1 MVKFSREYEASII
14 PEWKAAFVDYKCLK
28 KLVKRIKISRRDA
41 GHLTPPP
48 PPGLVVEKDGAG
60 SISRYG
66 FSVLDPVR
74 ALAARFA
81 AKPARAHAASPQ
93 QEEES
98 SESDSGELVRSTDKH
113 EREFLEQA
121 DEELDKVNKFYASQE
136 AELLARG
143 EALIEQ
149 LRILAD
155 VKRILAD
162 HAAAARR
169 GRGRLGRTVTAPA
182 SHSPS
187 VNGSSGRHLL
197 SGLASPQS
205 MSDGSVE
212 AQQARVAEGAA
223 VAEEVMAALERNGVS
238 FVGSGLAK
246 AKKDGGGKQLLGRGA
261 LLQLPA
267 TVRIDIPPTS
277 PGRAALKVWEELVNV
292 LRKDG
297 ADPAAAFVHR
307 KKVQHAEK
315 NIRDAFLALYRGLD
329 LLKKFSS
336 LNVKAFTKILKK
348 FVKVSEQQRATD
360 LFLEK
365 AKSSPFSSSDKVLQ
379 LADEVECI
387 FLRHFAGND
396 RKVAMKYLKPQ
407 QPRNTHMITFLV
419 GLFTGTFVSLFII
432 YAILAHVAG
441 IFSSTG
447 NTDYMEIVYHVFSM
461 FALISLHV
469 FLYGCNLFMWKSTR
483 INHNFI
489 FDFSSSTALTHRDAF
504 LMSASIMCTVVAA
517 LVINLFLRNAGAT
530 YANALPGALLLLSTG
545 VLLCPFNIF
554 YRSTRY
560 CFVRVMRNIIFS
572 PFYKVLMADF
582 FMADQLTSQIPLLRH
597 LEFTACYF
605 MAGSFKTHA
614 YQTCTT
620 GQQYRQL
627 AYVISFLPYYWRAM
641 QCLRRYLEEGHDINQ
656 LANAGKYV
664 SAMVAAAVRFKFAAT
679 STPFWAGMVIISSSG
694 ATIYQL
700 YWDFVMDWGF
710 LNPKSKNLW
719 LRDELILKN
728 KSIYYTSMML
738 NLALRLAW
746 VESVMKV
753 HVNRVESRVLD
764 FSLASLEI
772 IRRGH
777 WNFYRL
783 ENEHLNNAG
792 KFRAVKTVP
801 LPFRELEID

>member
-1 MVKFSREYEASII
+1 
-14 PEWKAAFVDYKCLK
+14 
-28 KLVKRIKISRRDA
+28 
-41 GHLTPPP
+41 
-48 PPGLVVEKDGAG
+48 
-60 SISRYG
+60 
-66 FSVLDPVR
+66 
-74 ALAARFA
+74 
-81 AKPARAHAASPQ
+81 
-93 QEEES
+93 
-98 SESDSGELVRSTDKH
+98 
-113 EREFLEQA
+113 
-121 DEELDKVNKFYASQE
+121 
-136 AELLARG
+136 
-143 EALIEQ
+143 
-149 LRILAD
+149 
-155 VKRILAD
+155 
-162 HAAAARR
+162 
-169 GRGRLGRTVTAPA
+169 
-182 SHSPS
+182 
-187 VNGSSGRHLL
+187 
-197 SGLASPQS
+197 
-205 MSDGSVE
+205 MSDGSVQL
-212 AQQARVAEGAA
+212 QQARVAEGAA

-238 FVGSGLAK
+238 FVGGGLGK
-246 AKKDGGGKQLLGRGA
+246 AKKDGSGKQLMGRAA

-315 NIRDAFLALYRGLD
+315 SIRDAFLALYRGLD

-348 FVKVSEQQRATD
+348 FVKVSEQHRKGD
-360 LFLEK
+360 LFSEK
-365 AKSSPFSSSDKVLQ
+365 VKRSPFSSSDKVLQ

-407 QPRNTHMITFLV
+407 QPRNTHMVTFLV

-432 YAILAHVAG
+432 YSVLAHVAG

-447 NTDYMEIVYHVFSM
+447 NTAYMEIVYHVLSM

-469 FLYGCNLFMWKSTR
+469 FLYGCNLSMWKGTR

-489 FDFSSSTALTHRDAF
+489 FDFSSTALTHRDAF

-517 LVINLFLRNAGAT
+517 LVVNLFLRNAGAT
-530 YANALPGALLLLSTG
+530 YANALPGALLLVTNKGAILFVSLQHTVTHTQTVLIAILHNPLSQSLFQLSAG
-545 VLLCPFNIF
+545 VLFCPFNIF
-554 YRSTRY
+554 YRSTRF
-560 CFVRVMRNIIFS
+560 CFMRVMRNIVLS

-597 LEFTACYF
+597 LEFTGCYF
-605 MAGSFKTHA
+605 MAETFRTHA
-614 YQTCTT
+614 YGSCTSSS
-620 GQQYRQL
+620 QYKNL
-627 AYVISFLPYYWRAM
+627 AYVLSFLPYYWRAM
-641 QCLRRYLEEGHDINQ
+641 QCLRRYLEEGHDMNQ

-664 SAMVAAAVRFKFAAT
+664 SAMVAAAVRFKYAAT
-679 STPFWAGMVIISSSG
+679 PTPFWMWMVIASSTG

-710 LNPKSKNLW
+710 LNPKSKNFW
-719 LRDELILKN
+719 LRDQLILKN
-728 KSIYYTSMML
+728 KSIYYASMML
-738 NLALRLAW
+738 NLVLRLAW
-746 VESVMKV
+746 AESVMKL
-753 HVNRVESRVLD
+753 RLGMVESRLLD

-801 LPFRELEID
+801 LPFRELETD

>member
-28 KLVKRIKISRRDA
+28 KLIKRIKIGRRDA
-41 GHLTPPP
+41 GHHLPPP
-48 PPGLVVEKDGAG
+48 TSLVCKESG
-60 SISRYG
+60 SSGYG

-74 ALAARFA
+74 ALATRFA
-81 AKPARAHAASPQ
+81 AKPALAQAHAASP
-93 QEEES
+93 
-98 SESDSGELVRSTDKH
+98 
-113 EREFLEQA
+113 EREFLEKA
-121 DEELDKVNKFYASQE
+121 DEELEKVNKFYASQE

-143 EALIEQ
+143 EALTEQ

-162 HAAAARR
+162 HAASYRR
-169 GRGRLGRTVTAPA
+169 VRGRLSRAASEPP

-205 MSDGSVE
+205 MSADGSVE

-238 FVGSGLAK
+238 FVGGGLAK
-246 AKKDGGGKQLLGRGA
+246 AKKDGSGKLLMGRGA

-315 NIRDAFLALYRGLD
+315 NIRDAFMALYRGLE

-348 FVKVSEQQRATD
+348 FVKVSEQQRGTD
-360 LFLEK
+360 LFSEK
-365 AKSSPFSSSDKVLQ
+365 VKRSPFSSSDKVLQ
-379 LADEVECI
+379 LADEVEYV

-419 GLFTGTFVSLFII
+419 GLFTGTFVSLFVI

-447 NTDYMEIVYHVFSM
+447 NTAYMEIVYHVFSV

-483 INHNFI
+483 ISHNFI

-517 LVINLFLRNAGAT
+517 LVINLFLRNASAT

-545 VLLCPFNIF
+545 ALFCPFNIF

-560 CFVRVMRNIIFS
+560 CFLRVMRNIVFS

-597 LEFTACYF
+597 MEFAACYF
-605 MAGSFKTHA
+605 MAGTFQTHA
-614 YQTCTT
+614 YATCTNS
-620 GQQYRQL
+620 QQYKHL

-664 SAMVAAAVRFKFAAT
+664 SAMVAAAVRFKYAAT
-679 STPFWAGMVIISSSG
+679 QTPFWVCMVIISSSA

-700 YWDFVMDWGF
+700 YWDFVMDWGL

-719 LRDELILKN
+719 LRDELVLKN
-728 KSIYYTSMML
+728 KSIYYVSMML

-746 VESVMKV
+746 TQSVMKV
-753 HVNRVESRVLD
+753 RLGKVESRLLD

-801 LPFRELEID
+801 LPFRELETD